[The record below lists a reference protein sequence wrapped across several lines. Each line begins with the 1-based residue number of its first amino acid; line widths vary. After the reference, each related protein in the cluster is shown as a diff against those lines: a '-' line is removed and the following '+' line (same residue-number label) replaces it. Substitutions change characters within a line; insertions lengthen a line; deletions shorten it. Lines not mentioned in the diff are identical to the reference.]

1 MVNIMALSMK
11 QNQQQRQKLTQEQSF
26 FLDMLRFNKEE
37 LTDYLEKEYQE
48 NPLIDFDRRAFN
60 KEGSSF
66 EDNLLNVEN
75 NQAKETLQ
83 EHLLQQTGF
92 FAGNVPGTI
101 AEFLIYSVDHNGY
114 LREESI
120 AEVHNIFPQYTK
132 GQVEEFI
139 HCMQQME
146 PTGVFARNLQECM
159 VLQLQE
165 SDSRYKKE
173 CIQIV
178 EKHIRLLAENKL
190 PEIGKAENI
199 SKEKVAEC
207 VKIIRCL
214 NPKPGAQYAKDAAYL
229 ECEVEVLEEDEN
241 LTVKMLNN
249 YEALQ
254 LRPEYY
260 MTKDETVSEFVKP
273 YLKRIR
279 LLIDTLNARER
290 TLFSIV
296 SNIAEHQK
304 AFFLENGSL
313 QPFTLKKVAEEL
325 GMHESTIS
333 RAISNKSLRFKNR
346 EIPLKYFF
354 VSQTV
359 NGDSKDSVESKIRAL
374 VDTEDKSHPLSDQK
388 ICDLLKRDN
397 VIVARRTIAKYREQ
411 MGILSASK
419 RKTFIP

>member
-1 MVNIMALSMK
+1 M
-11 QNQQQRQKLTQEQSF
+11 
-26 FLDMLRFNKEE
+26 
-37 LTDYLEKEYQE
+37 
-48 NPLIDFDRRAFN
+48 
-60 KEGSSF
+60 
-66 EDNLLNVEN
+66 
-75 NQAKETLQ
+75 
-83 EHLLQQTGF
+83 
-92 FAGNVPGTI
+92 
-101 AEFLIYSVDHNGY
+101 
-114 LREESI
+114 
-120 AEVHNIFPQYTK
+120 
-132 GQVEEFI
+132 
-139 HCMQQME
+139 
-146 PTGVFARNLQECM
+146 
-159 VLQLQE
+159 
-165 SDSRYKKE
+165 
-173 CIQIV
+173 
-178 EKHIRLLAENKL
+178 
-190 PEIGKAENI
+190 
-199 SKEKVAEC
+199 
-207 VKIIRCL
+207 
-214 NPKPGAQYAKDAAYL
+214 
-229 ECEVEVLEEDEN
+229 EVLEEDEN
-241 LTVKMLNN
+241 LTIKMLNN

-260 MTKDETVSEFVKP
+260 MTKDETVTEFVKP

>member
-1 MVNIMALSMK
+1 M
-11 QNQQQRQKLTQEQSF
+11 
-26 FLDMLRFNKEE
+26 
-37 LTDYLEKEYQE
+37 
-48 NPLIDFDRRAFN
+48 
-60 KEGSSF
+60 
-66 EDNLLNVEN
+66 
-75 NQAKETLQ
+75 
-83 EHLLQQTGF
+83 QQTGF
-92 FAGNVPGTI
+92 VTGNVPGTI

-114 LREESI
+114 LQEESI

-165 SDSRYKKE
+165 SDSHYKKE

-207 VKIIRCL
+207 VKNIRCL

-260 MTKDETVSEFVKP
+260 MTKDETVTEFVKP

-304 AFFLENGSL
+304 VFFLENGSL

-354 VSQTV
+354 VSQTA
-359 NGDSKDSVESKIRAL
+359 NGDSKDSVESKIRTL
-374 VDTEDKSHPLSDQK
+374 VDAEDKSHPLSDQK

-419 RKTFIP
+419 RKTFTP